1 MINNTLDPRLD
12 NTVAYGS
19 CETSKHGI
27 CWASIIAGAVG
38 AVAVSFALVV
48 LASSYG
54 LAIASPWSGEGFSAE
69 AVGINAIIALI
80 IIQWLSSAF
89 GGFLTGRLRTS
100 WRVHTD
106 EVCFRDTA
114 HGFLTWAVATLVT
127 VLILGHAVTAVIGGG
142 AKAVTAGA
150 VASSDVSSNDP
161 MAYSIDTLFRSDR
174 PATTDTSSTA
184 TRGEVTRILAKGM
197 SDEKMSEGDRA
208 YLSNVIANRT
218 GISQAEANARID
230 NTVKEIKKAADT
242 ARKTT
247 ATVALFTFL
256 SLVIGAFIA
265 AIAGNLGGRC
275 RDDLPLVK

>member
-1 MINNTLDPRLD
+1 MVDTIINNRNEP
-12 NTVAYGS
+12 VAYGH

-27 CWASIIAGAVG
+27 CWASIIAGSVG
-38 AVAVSFALVV
+38 AIAVSFALLV

-54 LAIASPWSGEGFSAE
+54 LAISSPWSGEGFSAT
-69 AVGINAIIALI
+69 AVGVNAIIAMI
-80 IIQWLSSAF
+80 IIQWVSSAF

-127 VLILGHAVTAVIGGG
+127 VLILGHAVTAVVGGG
-142 AKAVTAGA
+142 AKAITAGA
-150 VASSDVSSNDP
+150 VASSDTSSNDP
-161 MAYSIDTLFRSDR
+161 MAYSIDTLFRSER

-184 TRGEVTRILAKGM
+184 TRAEVTRIFAKSM
-197 SDEKMSEGDRA
+197 TEENMSESDKA
-208 YLSNVIANRT
+208 YLSSVVANRA
-218 GISQAEANARID
+218 GISQAEASARID
-230 NTVKEIKKAADT
+230 NTVKEIKKGADT
-242 ARKTT
+242 ARKTAST
-247 ATVALFTFL
+247 IAIFTFL

-265 AIAGNLGGRC
+265 AVAGALGGRC